1 MLLGSNLVQK
11 FRRDLE
17 IMSELSE
24 GALSFNSSG
33 TRGAVEFPCHGIR
46 DHSVFCTHNRPLGRV
61 PALFVISSSIHRPS
75 PSSSFLRSMKGTS
88 ASPAESR
95 VCWRYS

>member
-24 GALSFNSSG
+24 GALSFNRGG
-33 TRGAVEFPCHGIR
+33 TRGAVGFPCQGIP
-46 DHSVFCTHNRPLGRV
+46 DHSVFCTHSPLERV
-61 PALFVISSSIHRPS
+61 PALFIISSSVHRPS

-88 ASPAESR
+88 ASPAEN
-95 VCWRYS
+95 

>member
-24 GALSFNSSG
+24 GALSFNRG
-33 TRGAVEFPCHGIR
+33 GARGALGFPRQGVR
-46 DHSVFCTHNRPLGRV
+46 DHSVFCTHSRPLERV
-61 PALFVISSSIHRPS
+61 PALFIISSSVHRPS

-88 ASPAESR
+88 ASPAENR